1 MSQRSEMRGEVD
13 AVINEALTLERET
26 LDQTAELIADLEGDQ
41 PVEQLDD
48 RGLYIELRRLVALV
62 VERGYRL
69 QNPLWNSPYA
79 VLAKEITDE
88 CNDWLDDTRHPQW
101 AAKEG

>member
-1 MSQRSEMRGEVD
+1 MSHRSERHSEVD
-13 AVINEALTLERET
+13 AVIDEARALERET
-26 LDQTAELIADLEGDQ
+26 LDETAELVAEIDGDE
-41 PVEQLDD
+41 PIEELDD
-48 RGLYIELRRLVALV
+48 RGLYVQLRKLVGLV
-62 VERGYRL
+62 VDRGYKL

-79 VLAKEITDE
+79 VLAKEITEE